1 MSLAKARCATTIAV
15 RVVESTV
22 SRSAAALRCV
32 GTNPVPDVPATAG
45 AEGNYPVKSVN
56 LSIIRGAMA
65 AHDVGLLAPFAPTFG
80 HAVIRALCVCKA
92 VVSAVNELLVA
103 ALPLRL
109 FLDVPKVASASVAHW
124 VSRFAK
130 IRDSKVIAG
139 HRRCARGRARVA
151 AGGAWGYGK
160 RRAGTGRAIGICQ
173 TSDVLACATRAL
185 VHREACARGAA
196 RLVGE
201 GVGAIACVED
211 ISTCGDVSKPKIFRC
226 SLEGVRFSIDAG
238 WGLQGRCSELG
249 LAVGPRWN
257 WHGGDFREGE
267 GAQRHPDGSHELQVH
282 ALYKPKVGRNG
293 HQSARR
299 AQSLRRVVL

>member
-1 MSLAKARCATTIAV
+1 M
-15 RVVESTV
+15 
-22 SRSAAALRCV
+22 
-32 GTNPVPDVPATAG
+32 
-45 AEGNYPVKSVN
+45 
-56 LSIIRGAMA
+56 
-65 AHDVGLLAPFAPTFG
+65 
-80 HAVIRALCVCKA
+80 
-92 VVSAVNELLVA
+92 
-103 ALPLRL
+103 
-109 FLDVPKVASASVAHW
+109 
-124 VSRFAK
+124 
-130 IRDSKVIAG
+130 
-139 HRRCARGRARVA
+139 
-151 AGGAWGYGK
+151 
-160 RRAGTGRAIGICQ
+160 
-173 TSDVLACATRAL
+173 
-185 VHREACARGAA
+185 
-196 RLVGE
+196 GE